1 MQLTQDKFDQIVNAL
16 VDQLDAKHS
25 HVQTVTSGGPA
36 TPFHIGYS
44 VMADALQVTLEAHGV
59 KVVGD
64 DEATATVDAAKALS
78 LCDSVIHGTA
88 ASAGLIREKASALR
102 NEAEAAMLATIA

>member
-16 VDQLDAKHS
+16 ADQLDAKHK
-25 HVQTVTSGGPA
+25 HVQTMTSGGPA

-44 VMADALQVTLEAHGV
+44 IAADALQVALEAHGV

-64 DEATATVDAAKALS
+64 DEATATVDAGKALS
-78 LCDSVIHGTA
+78 LCDAVIHGTA
-88 ASAGLIREKASALR
+88 ANAGLIRDKASALR
-102 NEAEAAMLATIA
+102 IEAEAAMLATVA